1 MTLIMVRHGDTGAD
15 SVKKY
20 WGRSDVELNATGL
33 EQAEG
38 LHKRLLSEKIDAIYA
53 STRKRAYVTAEIIAS
68 GRELNITRCAELDEV
83 NFGEIEG
90 LTYDEICRLY
100 PEVTKL
106 WANWSL
112 ELSFPGGESF
122 DQFNSRV
129 AKFLERLKR
138 HAPEETVL
146 IVGHGGPFRLMV
158 CHLLG
163 LGLEHWW
170 QCYFDLASVSIVE
183 TYPQGAIL
191 NLLND
196 VRQT

>member
-1 MTLIMVRHGDTGAD
+1 MRLILVRHGDTNMD
-15 SVKKY
+15 STKRY
-20 WGRSDVELNATGL
+20 WGHSDIALSATGF
-33 EQAEG
+33 EQAES
-38 LHKRLLSEKIDAIYA
+38 LRKRLLSEKVDAIYT
-53 STRKRAYVTAEIIAS
+53 SSLKRAYITAEIIAS
-68 GRELNITRCAELDEV
+68 GRELDIIRCAELNEV

-100 PEVTKL
+100 PDVTKL

-122 DQFNSRV
+122 DQFNCRV
-129 AKFLERLKR
+129 VKFLERLKQ
-138 HAPEETVL
+138 HTPEETVL
-146 IVGHGGPFRLMV
+146 VVGHGGPFRLMV

-170 QCYFDLASVSIVE
+170 QYSFDLASVSIVE
-183 TYPQGAIL
+183 TYPRGAIL

-196 VRQT
+196 V